1 MASLFSNKKADGHVL
16 QMHEAYG
23 SLLADTGDGE
33 RAIPVLRRAIQL
45 APSSGHIK
53 YMYLGQL
60 LDEPEESLL
69 MTKKGV
75 ELLQSKIDRVARDGQ
90 ASKERMEEEDDEN
103 DGEEDTVNELNQQRS
118 GALCSLAEMILGQ
131 AEAIDSVSS
140 EVETLLSRAAIA
152 SPSSP
157 EPGQVLASLRYEQGR
172 PEEALAELQKSMKL
186 WFLEDHGVDE
196 DGMADGEEE
205 EEGERDGEER
215 EVPSYEFRFECA
227 KLLLELDDS
236 TEAAIQVLESL
247 VEEDDRNAHTWHLLG
262 MAYYAG
268 GMLEEA
274 KEIHEKGMALL
285 KSLKV
290 PEDDDLYADFADLAS
305 AIEHA
310 LQS

>member
-1 MASLFSNKKADGHVL
+1 M
-16 QMHEAYG
+16 QMTEAYG
-23 SLLADTGDGE
+23 SLLADTGAGE
-33 RAIPVLRRAIQL
+33 AAIPVLRQAIAL
-45 APSSGHIK
+45 APSSGHAK

-60 LDEPEESLL
+60 LDDPQESLL
-69 MTKKGV
+69 MTRKGV
-75 ELLQSKIDRVARDGQ
+75 DLLQAKIEEVATEGQ
-90 ASKERMEEEDDEN
+90 TRRKDEMEEED
-103 DGEEDTVNELNQQRS
+103 GEEDEEKEKEEEEEEEEENIEDLKQQLS
-118 GALCSLAEMILGQ
+118 GALCSLAEMVLGQ
-131 AEAIDSVSS
+131 SDAVDSVSS
-140 EVETLLSRAAIA
+140 EVESILSRAANV

-172 PEEALAELQKSMKL
+172 PEEALTELQKSMKL
-186 WFLEDHGVDE
+186 WFREDRGIDE

-205 EEGERDGEER
+205 EEEEER
-215 EVPSYEFRFECA
+215 ELPSYEFRFECA

-236 TEAAIQVLESL
+236 TEVAIQVLESL

-274 KEIHEKGMALL
+274 KEIHEKGMSLV

-290 PEDDDLYADFADLAS
+290 PEDDDVYSDFADLAS

-310 LQS
+310 KANS